1 MSSTTVINPNKKVKE
16 AISKT
21 ITGIEDN
28 PTAAEATFKVSSKL
42 ERGFQAEI
50 EARDFHFIADEPE
63 ELGGSNKAPSPVEY
77 VLGALAACQEIA
89 VKAHASQLG
98 IELKSVQVEAEG
110 DIDLHGFLNLS
121 DERPGFK
128 NISYRTTIKSNE
140 QDSAK
145 LQQLENFSENNCPVL
160 DIIQNATPV
169 NGKVHFVN

>member
-21 ITGIEDN
+21 ITGIENN
-28 PTAAEATFKVSSKL
+28 PNGAEATCKVSSNL

-50 EARDFHFIADEPE
+50 EARDFHFTADEPE
-63 ELGGSNKAPSPVEY
+63 ELGGSNKGPNPVEY

-89 VKAHASQLG
+89 IKAHASQLG
-98 IELKSVQVEAEG
+98 IELESVQVEAEG
-110 DIDLHGFLNLS
+110 NIDLHGFLDLS

-128 NISYRTTIKSNE
+128 EISYRTTIKSKE
-140 QDSAK
+140 RDDAK
-145 LQQLENFSENNCPVL
+145 LQKLKALSENSCPVL

-169 NGKVHFVN
+169 NGNVRFVN